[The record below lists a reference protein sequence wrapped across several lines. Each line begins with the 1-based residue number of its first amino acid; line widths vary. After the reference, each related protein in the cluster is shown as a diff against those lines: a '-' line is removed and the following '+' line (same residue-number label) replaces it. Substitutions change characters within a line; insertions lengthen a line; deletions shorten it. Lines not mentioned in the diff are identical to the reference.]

1 LHASSIPQQG
11 AFMPRYLVTMPVT
24 GYVTME
30 VEATDPDAAIHA
42 FWDSDAQ
49 PSQPDAW
56 QFTEHVVRGNLCT
69 ALQRDVQVQA
79 LTAGAVSSELP
90 IEAPIIS
97 AA

>member
-1 LHASSIPQQG
+1 
-11 AFMPRYLVTMPVT
+11 MPRYLVTMPVT

-42 FWDSDAQ
+42 FWDSDSQ

-79 LTAGAVSSELP
+79 LTASTDSSELP
-90 IEAPIIS
+90 IETSVVSVARALI
-97 AA
+97 

>member
-1 LHASSIPQQG
+1 MQ
-11 AFMPRYLVTMPVT
+11 RYLVTMPVT

-79 LTAGAVSSELP
+79 LTASDANCALP
-90 IEAPIIS
+90 CEASMIS
-97 AA
+97 VAQTLI